1 MTGTI
6 ARGENAVQPSPP
18 DLVPARMLNEFVYCP
33 RLGYL
38 MWTDAK
44 RLRKVFKVLNGYG
57 DHLQYSVFR
66 CDLSKKERI
75 LLLTDLSE
83 VIHHK
88 DDQVLFVDL
97 GPAEGVN
104 TEARISA
111 LGQAYE
117 PKVRRVVVV

>member
-1 MTGTI
+1 M
-6 ARGENAVQPSPP
+6 RNMF
-18 DLVPARMLNEFVYCP
+18 LVTYDV
-33 RLGYL
+33 
-38 MWTDAK
+38 TDAK

-66 CDLSKKERI
+66 CDLSKKERM

-97 GPAEGVN
+97 GPAEGVS

-117 PKVRRVVVV
+117 PRLRRVVVV